1 MPLAIDDDKK
11 KVFLLV
17 GIAGLLGIG
26 AVFLLWPKGKS
37 TSDTPVAPKVPV
49 TMASGAPG
57 SAPGGEGSG
66 APVPD
71 AGDDGAI
78 GNTGPI
84 VVAAAPYR
92 NDPFVPFFT
101 DPPPL
106 PTPRPTPRPLPT
118 LPPPEIIPPPEYI
131 PAPGTGGASNYPLPS
146 LSSNSRRTTAL
157 VGLPNARIPRLTN
170 VPTAPRVQIAPP
182 SVGGGSQPA
191 LERSPNKRLAG
202 VVIGDSVRA
211 LLEVEDVSASGGG
224 SGGGGTDYGEGGG
237 QTPPKTYIVQPG
249 QEIPEEGIKVLRIE
263 RTTEAGRTRVRM
275 VVTENGVLRYIDLRE
290 GNTQAGAYGAGG
302 GSGYPGGS
310 GSGGGSPYPGGSG
323 SGGGSP
329 YPGAGRGGARGG
341 FGGP

>member
-11 KVFLLV
+11 KVFLLA

-26 AVFLLWPKGKS
+26 AVFLLLPKGKS
-37 TSDTPVAPKVPV
+37 TSDAPVAPKVPV
-49 TMASGAPG
+49 AMSSDTSGRVTD
-57 SAPGGEGSG
+57 GEGPGASD

-71 AGDDGAI
+71 AANGDMTGK
-78 GNTGPI
+78 TGPI
-84 VVAAAPYR
+84 VAAAPYR

-101 DPPPL
+101 DPPPP

-118 LPPPEIIPPPEYI
+118 LPPPADIPSPVDI
-131 PAPGTGGASNYPLPS
+131 PAPRGGGGGGVSPYPLPGIN
-146 LSSNSRRTTAL
+146 SNGRRTSAL
-157 VGLPNARIPRLTN
+157 VGLPSARIPRLTN

-224 SGGGGTDYGEGGG
+224 GLGDGGV

-290 GNTQAGAYGAGG
+290 GNTQAGAAGG
-302 GSGYPGGS
+302 VLGGS
-310 GSGGGSPYPGGSG
+310 GSGGGNALPGG
-323 SGGGSP
+323 
-329 YPGAGRGGARGG
+329 GRGGFAGGAAG
-341 FGGP
+341 FGRP